1 MMPGPDVETQNEWT
15 ERIVVPHERGRI
27 ASPLPPVSGQG
38 RAPTPVSTPHVL
50 PGAKPRTAYVLVV
63 LNGAPFSTIE
73 LGPDPIDIGRA
84 EGCAVRLDV
93 PSLSRR
99 HAILQWNGETHV
111 LTDLNSSNG
120 TRVNG
125 VRVTAHAL
133 GHRDRIALGDALF
146 TYRVLER

>member
-1 MMPGPDVETQNEWT
+1 MPDSEGENYNEWT

-27 ASPLPPVSGQG
+27 ASPLPPGSGRG
-38 RAPTPVSTPHVL
+38 RASGPPSAPLVV
-50 PGAKPRTAYVLVV
+50 PGADPRTTHVLVV
-63 LNGAPFSTIE
+63 LNGGPVTLVE
-73 LGPDPIDIGRA
+73 LGPDPVDVGRA
-84 EGCAVRLDV
+84 EGCALRLDV

-99 HAILQWNGETHV
+99 HALITWNGETHV

-125 VRVTAHAL
+125 VRVTEHAL

-146 TYRVLER
+146 TYRIVER

>member
-1 MMPGPDVETQNEWT
+1 MQSAPRLIPGSEA
-15 ERIVVPHERGRI
+15 R
-27 ASPLPPVSGQG
+27 
-38 RAPTPVSTPHVL
+38 PTH
-50 PGAKPRTAYVLVV
+50 VLVV
-63 LNGAPFSTIE
+63 LNGAPFATIE

-99 HAILQWNGETHV
+99 HAMIEWNGETHV

-125 VRVTAHAL
+125 VRITSHAL